1 MSLNFG
7 HRGFSGKYPENTMLS
22 FEKCVEVGADGIELD
37 VHLTKDGQVVIIHDE
52 LLDRTTDHKG
62 LVMDHT
68 LAELKEMDASADF
81 VGVYGKNEIPTLDEY
96 LDFVKDK
103 PVITNIELKTGI
115 IPYPGIEQKTL
126 DLIDKYHLRD
136 KIIISSFNHYS
147 VVRMK
152 ELAPDMKYGL
162 LEDSRIVEMAAYA
175 KRLGVDYLH
184 PLFYTI
190 DEQYLK
196 EAAENNLGINAW
208 TVNSE
213 EDIRKMIRIGI
224 HGIIGNNPDICAKL
238 LCENKK

>member
-22 FEKCVEVGADGIELD
+22 FEKCVEAGADGIELD

-62 LVMDHT
+62 LVMDYT
-68 LAELKEMDASADF
+68 LAELKELDASAGYM
-81 VGVYGKNEIPTLDEY
+81 GVYGKNEIPALDEY
-96 LDFVKDK
+96 LDYVKDK
-103 PVITNIELKTGI
+103 RVITNIELKTGI

-136 KIIISSFNHYS
+136 RIIISSFNHYS
-147 VVRMK
+147 VMRMK

-162 LEDSRIVEMAAYA
+162 LEDSRIVKMADYA
-175 KRLGVDYLH
+175 KGLGVDYLH

-190 DEQYLK
+190 DELYLK
-196 EAAENNLGINAW
+196 EAAENGLGINAW

-213 EDIRKMIRIGI
+213 DDIRKMISIGI
-224 HGIIGNNPDICAKL
+224 DGIIGNNPDVCRRL
-238 LCENKK
+238 LDENK